1 MERERRERRNQ
12 KDQREY
18 REQREYRD
26 QREQRGQRKRNKATR
41 GGMDYSLLVVVIFLL
56 GFGLVMLYS
65 SSYYSASLKFDD
77 PTWYLKKQIFAT
89 ALGIIAM
96 IFVTFIDYKIYKKF
110 TWIIYG
116 GSVLSIFMVLT
127 PLGIEANGARRWVDL
142 KVVSI
147 QPAEIAKIGV
157 IITMAA
163 ILSYNVRKIK
173 GLVGIIFVY
182 LIALIPT
189 AIIFFVTDNFSSAII
204 VAAIGAIMLIVACKN
219 NKGFIALIV
228 VLLGLAVVALLAF
241 GGFRAT
247 RIMVWLNPE
256 QYSSEGGFQ
265 VLQGLYAIGSGGL
278 FGKGLG
284 QSVQKLG
291 FVPEAQNDMIFTIVC
306 EELGLF
312 GGIAVLL
319 LFAFLIWR
327 FMVVANNAPD
337 LFGSLIVV
345 GVMAHIAVQVIL
357 NVAVVTNTVPNTGVT
372 LPFISYGG
380 TSVVFLLMEM
390 GLVLSVARRSGKGRE
405 V

>member
-1 MERERRERRNQ
+1 MEREQRRN
-12 KDQREY
+12 KKVSRA
-18 REQREYRD
+18 
-26 QREQRGQRKRNKATR
+26 GV
-41 GGMDYSLLVVVIFLL
+41 DYSLLVVVVFLL

-77 PTWYLKKQIFAT
+77 SAWYLKKQIVAT
-89 ALGIIAM
+89 ALGILAM
-96 IFVTFIDYKIYKKF
+96 IFFTFWDYRLFKKL
-110 TWIIYG
+110 TWIIFFA
-116 GSVLSIFMVLT
+116 SIFTVFLVLT
-127 PLGIEANGARRWVDL
+127 PMGVEANGARRWINL
-142 KVVSI
+142 KVITI
-147 QPAEIAKIGV
+147 QPAEIVKIAV
-157 IITMAA
+157 ILTMAA

-173 GLVGIIFVY
+173 GLGGILAIYV
-182 LIALIPT
+182 IALIPT
-189 AIIFFVTDNFSSAII
+189 GLIFVVTQNFSSAII

-219 NKGFIALIV
+219 NKGFIALIII
-228 VLLGLAVVALLAF
+228 LLALAIIALLAF

-247 RIMVWLNPE
+247 RILVWLNPE

-327 FMVVANNAPD
+327 FMVIANNASD
-337 LFGSLIVV
+337 LYGSLIVV

-380 TSVVFLLMEM
+380 TSVVFLLSEI
-390 GLVLSVARRSGKGRE
+390 GIVLSVARRSKSGRE

>member
-1 MERERRERRNQ
+1 M
-12 KDQREY
+12 
-18 REQREYRD
+18 
-26 QREQRGQRKRNKATR
+26 
-41 GGMDYSLLVVVIFLL
+41 SVFL
-56 GFGLVMLYS
+56 
-65 SSYYSASLKFDD
+65 
-77 PTWYLKKQIFAT
+77 
-89 ALGIIAM
+89 
-96 IFVTFIDYKIYKKF
+96 
-110 TWIIYG
+110 
-116 GSVLSIFMVLT
+116 VLT

-142 KVVSI
+142 KVISI
-147 QPAEIAKIGV
+147 QPAEIVKIAV
-157 IITMAA
+157 ILCMAA
-163 ILSYNVRKIK
+163 ILSYNVKK
-173 GLVGIIFVY
+173 VNGLISILMVY
-182 LIALIPT
+182 TLALIP
-189 AIIFFVTDNFSSAII
+189 AGMIFLITDNFSSALI

-219 NKGFIALIV
+219 NKGFIALIII
-228 VLLGLAVVALLAF
+228 LMAIAVVGLLLL

-256 QYSSEGGFQ
+256 QYSSKGGFQ

-291 FVPEAQNDMIFTIVC
+291 FVPEAQNDMIFTIIC

-327 FMVVANNAPD
+327 FMVIANNATD
-337 LFGSLIVV
+337 LYGSLVAV

-357 NVAVVTNTVPNTGVT
+357 NVAVVTNTIPNTGVT

-380 TSVVFLLMEM
+380 TSVVFLLSEM
-390 GLVLSVARRSGKGRE
+390 GIVLSVARRTVKARE

>member
-1 MERERRERRNQ
+1 MERERV
-12 KDQREY
+12 
-18 REQREYRD
+18 EQRERPSGREGRER
-26 QREQRGQRKRNKATR
+26 REQRGQRKRNRATR

-65 SSYYSASLKFDD
+65 SSYYSASLKFND

-96 IFVTFIDYKIYKKF
+96 IFVTFIDYNVYKNLI
-110 TWIIYG
+110 WIIYG

-173 GLVGIIFVY
+173 GLKGILCVY
-182 LIALIPT
+182 MVTLIPT

-219 NKGFIALIV
+219 NKGFIALIIT
-228 VLLGLAVVALLAF
+228 LLGMAVVALLAL

-390 GLVLSVARRSGKGRE
+390 GLVLSVARRSVRGRE

>member
-1 MERERRERRNQ
+1 
-12 KDQREY
+12 
-18 REQREYRD
+18 
-26 QREQRGQRKRNKATR
+26 
-41 GGMDYSLLVVVIFLL
+41 
-56 GFGLVMLYS
+56 
-65 SSYYSASLKFDD
+65 
-77 PTWYLKKQIFAT
+77 
-89 ALGIIAM
+89 M

>member
-1 MERERRERRNQ
+1 MERERQRR
-12 KDQREY
+12 KKVSRA
-18 REQREYRD
+18 
-26 QREQRGQRKRNKATR
+26 GV
-41 GGMDYSLLVVVIFLL
+41 DYSLLVVVVFLL

-65 SSYYSASLKFDD
+65 SSYYSASLKFNDAA
-77 PTWYLKKQIFAT
+77 WYLKKQIVAT
-89 ALGIIAM
+89 ALGIVAM
-96 IFVTFIDYKIYKKF
+96 IFFTFFDYRWFKKF
-110 TWIIYG
+110 TWIIFI
-116 GSVLSIFMVLT
+116 GSLLSVFLVLT

-142 KVVSI
+142 KVISI
-147 QPAEIAKIGV
+147 QPAEIVKIAV
-157 IITMAA
+157 ILCMAA
-163 ILSYNVRKIK
+163 ILSYNVKK
-173 GLVGIIFVY
+173 VNGLISILMVYTLALIPAGIIFF
-182 LIALIPT
+182 I
-189 AIIFFVTDNFSSAII
+189 TDNFSSALI

-228 VLLGLAVVALLAF
+228 ILLALAVVALLIF

-256 QYSSEGGFQ
+256 QYSSKGGFQ

-291 FVPEAQNDMIFTIVC
+291 FVPEAQNDMIFTIIC

-327 FMVVANNAPD
+327 FMVIANNATD
-337 LFGSLIVV
+337 LYGSLVAV

-357 NVAVVTNTVPNTGVT
+357 NVAVVTNTIPNTGVT

-380 TSVVFLLMEM
+380 TSVVFLLSEM
-390 GLVLSVARRSGKGRE
+390 GIVLSVARRSVKARE

>member
-1 MERERRERRNQ
+1 MERERV
-12 KDQREY
+12 
-18 REQREYRD
+18 EQRERPSGREGRER
-26 QREQRGQRKRNKATR
+26 REQRGQRKRNRATR

-65 SSYYSASLKFDD
+65 SSYYSASLKFND

-96 IFVTFIDYKIYKKF
+96 IFVTFIDYNVYKNLI
-110 TWIIYG
+110 WIIYG

-173 GLVGIIFVY
+173 GLKGILCVY
-182 LIALIPT
+182 MVTLIPT

-219 NKGFIALIV
+219 NKGFIALIIT
-228 VLLGLAVVALLAF
+228 LLGLAVVALLAL

-390 GLVLSVARRSGKGRE
+390 GLVLSVARRSVRGRE

>member
-1 MERERRERRNQ
+1 MERERRRR
-12 KDQREY
+12 KKVSRA
-18 REQREYRD
+18 
-26 QREQRGQRKRNKATR
+26 GV
-41 GGMDYSLLVVVIFLL
+41 DYSLLVVVVFLL

-65 SSYYSASLKFDD
+65 SSYYSASLKFNDAA
-77 PTWYLKKQIFAT
+77 WYLKKQIVAT
-89 ALGIIAM
+89 ALGIVAM
-96 IFVTFIDYKIYKKF
+96 IFFTFFDYRWFKKF
-110 TWIIYG
+110 TWIIFI
-116 GSVLSIFMVLT
+116 GSLLSVFLVLT
-127 PLGIEANGARRWVDL
+127 PFGIEANGARRWVDL
-142 KVVSI
+142 KVISI
-147 QPAEIAKIGV
+147 QPAEIVKIAV
-157 IITMAA
+157 ILCMAA
-163 ILSYNVRKIK
+163 ILSYNVKK
-173 GLVGIIFVY
+173 VNGLISILMVY
-182 LIALIPT
+182 TLALIP
-189 AIIFFVTDNFSSAII
+189 AGMIFLITDNFSSALI

-219 NKGFIALIV
+219 NKGFIALIII
-228 VLLGLAVVALLAF
+228 LMAIAVVGLLLL

-256 QYSSEGGFQ
+256 QYSSKGGFQ

-291 FVPEAQNDMIFTIVC
+291 FVPEAQNDMIFTIIC

-327 FMVVANNAPD
+327 FMVIANNATD
-337 LFGSLIVV
+337 LYGSLVAV

-357 NVAVVTNTVPNTGVT
+357 NVAVVTNTIPNTGVT

-380 TSVVFLLMEM
+380 TSVVFLLSEM
-390 GLVLSVARRSGKGRE
+390 GIVLSVARRTVKARE

>member
-1 MERERRERRNQ
+1 
-12 KDQREY
+12 
-18 REQREYRD
+18 
-26 QREQRGQRKRNKATR
+26 
-41 GGMDYSLLVVVIFLL
+41 
-56 GFGLVMLYS
+56 MLYS

-116 GSVLSIFMVLT
+116 GSVLTIFMVLT

>member
-1 MERERRERRNQ
+1 MEKKQRRS
-12 KDQREY
+12 
-18 REQREYRD
+18 
-26 QREQRGQRKRNKATR
+26 KRVSKA
-41 GGMDYSLLVVVIFLL
+41 GVDYSLLVVVVFLI

-65 SSYYSASLKFDD
+65 SSCYSASLKFDD
-77 PTWYLKKQIFAT
+77 AAWYLKKQIFAT
-89 ALGIIAM
+89 AIGIVAM
-96 IFVTFIDYKIYKKF
+96 IFFSFMDYNFYKKF
-110 TWIIYG
+110 TWLIYAG
-116 GSVLSIFMVLT
+116 AILSVFLVLT
-127 PLGIEANGARRWVDL
+127 PMGIEANGAKRWINL
-142 KVVSI
+142 KVVTV
-147 QPAEIAKIGV
+147 QPAEIVKIA
-157 IITMAA
+157 IILTMAA
-163 ILSYNVRKIK
+163 LLSYNVRKIK
-173 GLVGIIFVY
+173 GIVTMSLMYIIV
-182 LIALIPT
+182 LIPT
-189 AIIFFVTDNFSSAII
+189 GVIFVVTRNFSSAII
-204 VAAIGAIMLIVACKN
+204 VAAIGAVMLIVACKN
-219 NKGFIALIV
+219 NKGFIAMIIILMAI
-228 VLLGLAVVALLAF
+228 AVVGLLVF

-247 RIMVWLNPE
+247 RILVWMNPE
-256 QYSSEGGFQ
+256 QYSSKGGFQ

-327 FMVVANNAPD
+327 FMVIANNAAD
-337 LFGSLIVV
+337 LYGSLIVV

-380 TSVVFLLMEM
+380 TSVVFLLSEI
-390 GLVLSVARRSGKGRE
+390 GIVLSVARRSRRGRE

>member
-1 MERERRERRNQ
+1 MERERRT
-12 KDQREY
+12 
-18 REQREYRD
+18 
-26 QREQRGQRKRNKATR
+26 RKKVTR
-41 GGMDYSLLVVVIFLL
+41 AGVDYSLLVVVVFLL

-65 SSYYSASLKFDD
+65 SSYYSASLKFNDA
-77 PTWYLKKQIFAT
+77 TWYLKKQIISTSIGILFM
-89 ALGIIAM
+89 LG
-96 IFVTFIDYKIYKKF
+96 FTFLDYRILKNL
-110 TWIIYG
+110 TWIGYCG
-116 GSVLSIFMVLT
+116 ALFSVILVLT
-127 PLGIEANGARRWVDL
+127 PIGIEANGARRWIDL

-147 QPAEIAKIGV
+147 QPAEIVKIAV
-157 IITMAA
+157 ILTMAA
-163 ILSYNVRKIK
+163 LLSVNIKKVKGVIDILKWYTFTLLPVAM
-173 GLVGIIFVY
+173 V
-182 LIALIPT
+182 
-189 AIIFFVTDNFSSAII
+189 FFLTDNFSSAII
-204 VAAIGAIMLIVACKN
+204 IAAIGAVMLIVACKN
-219 NKGFIALIV
+219 NKGFIALIIIMFA
-228 VLLGLAVVALLAF
+228 LAVIALLAF

-247 RIMVWLNPE
+247 RILVWMNPE

-312 GGIAVLL
+312 GGIALLL

-327 FMVVANNAPD
+327 FMVIANNASD
-337 LFGSLIVV
+337 LYGSLVVV

-357 NVAVVTNTVPNTGVT
+357 NVAVVTNTMPNTGVT

-380 TSVVFLLMEM
+380 TSVVFLLSEM
-390 GLVLSVARRSGKGRE
+390 GIVLSVARRSKRVQE

>member
-1 MERERRERRNQ
+1 MERERRRR
-12 KDQREY
+12 KKVSRA
-18 REQREYRD
+18 
-26 QREQRGQRKRNKATR
+26 GV
-41 GGMDYSLLVVVIFLL
+41 DYSLLVVVVFLL

-65 SSYYSASLKFDD
+65 SSYYSASLKFNDAA
-77 PTWYLKKQIFAT
+77 WYLKKQIVAT
-89 ALGIIAM
+89 ALGIVAM
-96 IFVTFIDYKIYKKF
+96 IFFTFFDYRWFKKF
-110 TWIIYG
+110 TWIIFI
-116 GSVLSIFMVLT
+116 GSLLSVFLVLT

-142 KVVSI
+142 KVISI
-147 QPAEIAKIGV
+147 QPAEIVKIAV
-157 IITMAA
+157 ILCMAA
-163 ILSYNVRKIK
+163 ILSYNVKK
-173 GLVGIIFVY
+173 VNGLISILMVY
-182 LIALIPT
+182 TLALIP
-189 AIIFFVTDNFSSAII
+189 AGMIFLITDNFSSALI

-219 NKGFIALIV
+219 NKGFIALIII
-228 VLLGLAVVALLAF
+228 LMAIAVVGLLLL

-256 QYSSEGGFQ
+256 QYSSKGGFQ

-291 FVPEAQNDMIFTIVC
+291 FVPEAQNDMIFTSIC

-327 FMVVANNAPD
+327 FMVIANNATD
-337 LFGSLIVV
+337 LYGSLVAV

-357 NVAVVTNTVPNTGVT
+357 NVAVVTNTIPNTGVT

-380 TSVVFLLMEM
+380 TSVVFLLSEM
-390 GLVLSVARRSGKGRE
+390 GIVLSVARRTVKARE

>member
-1 MERERRERRNQ
+1 MERERQRR
-12 KDQREY
+12 KKVSRA
-18 REQREYRD
+18 
-26 QREQRGQRKRNKATR
+26 GV
-41 GGMDYSLLVVVIFLL
+41 DYSLLVVVVFLL

-77 PTWYLKKQIFAT
+77 AAWYLKKQIVAT
-89 ALGIIAM
+89 ALGIVAM
-96 IFVTFIDYKIYKKF
+96 LFFTFFDYKIFKKF
-110 TWIIYG
+110 TWLIFAG
-116 GSVLSIFMVLT
+116 SIFSVFLVLT
-127 PLGIEANGARRWVDL
+127 PLGIEANGAKRWINL
-142 KVVSI
+142 KVITI
-147 QPAEIAKIGV
+147 QPAEIVKIAV
-157 IITMAA
+157 ILCMAA
-163 ILSYNVRKIK
+163 ILSYNVKKIN
-173 GLVGIIFVY
+173 GLVSILMVY
-182 LIALIPT
+182 TLALIPA
-189 AIIFFVTDNFSSAII
+189 AIIFLVTDNFSSALII
-204 VAAIGAIMLIVACKN
+204 AAIGAIMLIVACKN

-228 VLLGLAVVALLAF
+228 IMLAIAVIGLLLL

-291 FVPEAQNDMIFTIVC
+291 FVPEAQNDMIFTIIC

-327 FMVVANNAPD
+327 FMVIANNATD
-337 LFGSLIVV
+337 LYGSLVAV

-380 TSVVFLLMEM
+380 TSVVFLLSEM
-390 GLVLSVARRSGKGRE
+390 GIVLSIARRSVRARE

>member
-1 MERERRERRNQ
+1 MEREQQRNRRVSKKTSRA
-12 KDQREY
+12 
-18 REQREYRD
+18 
-26 QREQRGQRKRNKATR
+26 GI
-41 GGMDYSLLVVVIFLL
+41 DYSMLVVVVFLL

-77 PTWYLKKQIFAT
+77 ATWYLKKQIVAT
-89 ALGIIAM
+89 ALGIVAM
-96 IFVTFIDYKIYKKF
+96 IFFTFFDYRMFKKF
-110 TWIIYG
+110 TWIIFFG
-116 GSVLSIFMVLT
+116 AIFSVLLVLT
-127 PLGIEANGARRWVDL
+127 PLGLEANGAKRWINLRVIT
-142 KVVSI
+142 I
-147 QPAEIAKIGV
+147 QPAEIVKIAV
-157 IITMAA
+157 ILTMAA
-163 ILSYNVRKIK
+163 ILSHNVKKMTNLISI
-173 GLVGIIFVY
+173 LMVY
-182 LIALIPT
+182 SLAVVP
-189 AIIFFVTDNFSSAII
+189 AAAIFFITDNFSSALI
-204 VAAIGAIMLIVACKN
+204 VAAIGAIMIIVACKN
-219 NKGFIALIV
+219 NKSFIAMIV
-228 VLLGLAVVALLAF
+228 ILLCLAAVALLFF

-247 RIMVWLNPE
+247 RILVWLNPD

-291 FVPEAQNDMIFTIVC
+291 FVPEAQNDMIFAIVC

-327 FMVVANNAPD
+327 FMVIANSAID
-337 LFGSLIVV
+337 LYGSLIAV

-357 NVAVVTNTVPNTGVT
+357 NVAVVSNTVPNTGVT

-380 TSVVFLLMEM
+380 TSVVFLLSEM
-390 GLVLSVARRSGKGRE
+390 GIVLSIARRAVKSRE

>member
-1 MERERRERRNQ
+1 MERERRRR
-12 KDQREY
+12 KKVSRA
-18 REQREYRD
+18 
-26 QREQRGQRKRNKATR
+26 GV
-41 GGMDYSLLVVVIFLL
+41 DYSLLVVVVFLL

-65 SSYYSASLKFDD
+65 SSYYSASLKFNDAA
-77 PTWYLKKQIFAT
+77 WYLKKQIVAT
-89 ALGIIAM
+89 ALGIVAM
-96 IFVTFIDYKIYKKF
+96 IFFTFFDYRWFKKF
-110 TWIIYG
+110 TWIIFI
-116 GSVLSIFMVLT
+116 GSLLSVFLVLT

-142 KVVSI
+142 KVISI
-147 QPAEIAKIGV
+147 QPAEIVKIAV
-157 IITMAA
+157 ILCMAA
-163 ILSYNVRKIK
+163 ILSYNVKK
-173 GLVGIIFVY
+173 VNGLISILMVY
-182 LIALIPT
+182 TLALIP
-189 AIIFFVTDNFSSAII
+189 AGMIFLITDNFSSALI

-219 NKGFIALIV
+219 NKGFIALIII
-228 VLLGLAVVALLAF
+228 LMAIAVVGLLLL

-256 QYSSEGGFQ
+256 QYSSKGGFQ

-291 FVPEAQNDMIFTIVC
+291 FVPEAQNDMIFTIIC

-327 FMVVANNAPD
+327 FMVIANNATD
-337 LFGSLIVV
+337 LYGSLVAV

-357 NVAVVTNTVPNTGVT
+357 NVAVVTNTIPNTGVT

-380 TSVVFLLMEM
+380 TSVVFLLSEM
-390 GLVLSVARRSGKGRE
+390 GIVLSVARRSVKARE

>member
-1 MERERRERRNQ
+1 MERERQRR
-12 KDQREY
+12 KKVSRA
-18 REQREYRD
+18 
-26 QREQRGQRKRNKATR
+26 GV
-41 GGMDYSLLVVVIFLL
+41 DYSLLVVVVFLL

-65 SSYYSASLKFDD
+65 SSYYSASLKFNDAA
-77 PTWYLKKQIFAT
+77 WYLKKQIVAT
-89 ALGIIAM
+89 ALGIVAM
-96 IFVTFIDYKIYKKF
+96 IFFTFFDYKIFKKF
-110 TWIIYG
+110 TWLIFAG
-116 GSVLSIFMVLT
+116 SIFSVFLVLT
-127 PLGIEANGARRWVDL
+127 PLGIEANGAKRWINL
-142 KVVSI
+142 KVITI
-147 QPAEIAKIGV
+147 QPAEIVKIAV
-157 IITMAA
+157 ILCMAA
-163 ILSYNVRKIK
+163 ILSYNVKK
-173 GLVGIIFVY
+173 VNGLISILMVYTLALIPAGIIFF
-182 LIALIPT
+182 I
-189 AIIFFVTDNFSSAII
+189 TDNFSSALI

-228 VLLGLAVVALLAF
+228 ILLALAVVALLFF

-256 QYSSEGGFQ
+256 QYSSKGGFQ

-291 FVPEAQNDMIFTIVC
+291 FVPEAQNDMIFTIIC

-327 FMVVANNAPD
+327 FMVIANNATD
-337 LFGSLIVV
+337 LYGSLVAV

-357 NVAVVTNTVPNTGVT
+357 NVAVVTNTIPNTGVT

-380 TSVVFLLMEM
+380 TSVVFLLSEM
-390 GLVLSVARRSGKGRE
+390 GIVLSVARRSVKARE

>member
-1 MERERRERRNQ
+1 MERERRRR
-12 KDQREY
+12 KKVSRA
-18 REQREYRD
+18 
-26 QREQRGQRKRNKATR
+26 GV
-41 GGMDYSLLVVVIFLL
+41 DYSLLVVVVFLL

-65 SSYYSASLKFDD
+65 SSYYSASLKFNDAA
-77 PTWYLKKQIFAT
+77 WYLKKQIVAT
-89 ALGIIAM
+89 ALGIVAM
-96 IFVTFIDYKIYKKF
+96 IFSTFFDYRWFKKF
-110 TWIIYG
+110 TWIIFI
-116 GSVLSIFMVLT
+116 GSLLSVFLVLT

-142 KVVSI
+142 KVISI
-147 QPAEIAKIGV
+147 QPAEIVKIAV
-157 IITMAA
+157 ILCMAA
-163 ILSYNVRKIK
+163 ILSYNVKK
-173 GLVGIIFVY
+173 VNGLISILMVY
-182 LIALIPT
+182 TLALIP
-189 AIIFFVTDNFSSAII
+189 AGMIFLITDNFSSALI

-219 NKGFIALIV
+219 NKGFIALIII
-228 VLLGLAVVALLAF
+228 LMAIAVVGLLLL

-256 QYSSEGGFQ
+256 QYSSKGGFQ

-291 FVPEAQNDMIFTIVC
+291 FVPEAQNDMIFTIIC

-327 FMVVANNAPD
+327 FMVIANNATD
-337 LFGSLIVV
+337 LYGSLVAV

-357 NVAVVTNTVPNTGVT
+357 NVAVVTNTIPNTGVT

-380 TSVVFLLMEM
+380 TSVVFLLSEM
-390 GLVLSVARRSGKGRE
+390 GIVLSVARRSVKARE

>member
-1 MERERRERRNQ
+1 MERERVERRERPERME
-12 KDQREY
+12 RP
-18 REQREYRD
+18 
-26 QREQRGQRKRNKATR
+26 EQRGRRKRNKTTR

-65 SSYYSASLKFDD
+65 SSYYSASLKFND

-96 IFVTFIDYKIYKKF
+96 IFVTFIDYNVYKKL

-173 GLVGIIFVY
+173 GLMGIICVY
-182 LIALIPT
+182 MVTLIPT

-219 NKGFIALIV
+219 NKGFIALIIT
-228 VLLGLAVVALLAF
+228 LLGLAVVALLAF

-390 GLVLSVARRSGKGRE
+390 GLVLSVARRSVRGRE